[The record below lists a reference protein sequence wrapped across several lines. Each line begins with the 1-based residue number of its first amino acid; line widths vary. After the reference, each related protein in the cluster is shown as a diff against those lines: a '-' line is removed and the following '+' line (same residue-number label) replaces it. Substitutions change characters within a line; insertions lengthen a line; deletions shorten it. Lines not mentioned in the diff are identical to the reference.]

1 MAGKS
6 LHHAFL
12 GVLTRD
18 FSIFLDTA
26 IGSLAGLDGPN
37 KATYRDDLADEMM
50 SPDSIPGTRPMRQ
63 NPGIQ
68 RRKHST
74 PGLLAAAT
82 ENVISAEVLGYA
94 IDNRSSLGGTS
105 NTKEPGFTP
114 LDEKF
119 LLDLASNYPQGTLWS
134 FEESGI
140 LFPAEDEAS
149 LESFDQRPGR
159 KRASTRTRREAEAH
173 LLRQHFP
180 SVRQLLF
187 VPLYDPN
194 LGWSTA
200 G

>member
-1 MAGKS
+1 
-6 LHHAFL
+6 
-12 GVLTRD
+12 VLTCA

-26 IGSLAGLDGPN
+26 IGSLAGLDDSN
-37 KATYRDDLADEMM
+37 KATDRNHLADEMI
-50 SPDSIPGTRPMRQ
+50 SPDFMARTRPMWQ

-74 PGLLAAAT
+74 PGLLAAAA
-82 ENVISAEVLGYA
+82 ESVISAEVLGYA
-94 IDNRSSLGGTS
+94 IDNRSSLGGNS
-105 NTKEPGFTP
+105 NTKDLGFTP

-140 LFPAEDEAS
+140 LFPVEDEIS
-149 LESFDQRPGR
+149 LESLDQGPGR
-159 KRASTRTRREAEAH
+159 KSASTRSRREAEAH

-180 SVRQLLF
+180 GVRQLLF
-187 VPLYDPN
+187 VPLYDLN
-194 LGWSTA
+194 LGRSTA